1 MKHLYSQQLVDAA
14 PVKGE
19 DDHYSLC
26 NPRPFSTYLLTVIVM
41 MISLFEC
48 CVVPGP
54 FQLIMSPPA
63 DFKENSE
70 QAGCLELAY
79 SL

>member
-1 MKHLYSQQLVDAA
+1 MKYFHSPQLVDAA

-26 NPRPFSTYLLTVIVM
+26 NPRPFSIYLLAVM

-48 CVVPGP
+48 CVVLGP
-54 FQLIMSPPA
+54 FRLIMSRPA
-63 DFKENSE
+63 GYKENSE
-70 QAGCLELAY
+70 QAGYLELAY
-79 SL
+79 SM

>member
-1 MKHLYSQQLVDAA
+1 MKHFHSPQQVDAA
-14 PVKGE
+14 PAKGE

-41 MISLFEC
+41 MISLFER

-54 FQLIMSPPA
+54 FRLIMSPPA
-63 DFKENSE
+63 GYKENSE
-70 QAGCLELAY
+70 QAGYRDLAY